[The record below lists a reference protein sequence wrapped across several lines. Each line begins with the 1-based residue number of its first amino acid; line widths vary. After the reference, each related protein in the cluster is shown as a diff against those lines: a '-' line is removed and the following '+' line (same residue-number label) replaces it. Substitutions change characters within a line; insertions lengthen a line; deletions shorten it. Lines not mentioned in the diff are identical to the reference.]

1 MLRALATRGSAGP
14 GALRVLSRARPLVR
28 ARPLSGAPPPPP
40 PSPTLVSQTVAGL
53 AAGLNQYGPAVG
65 LGVSGLVVVYGVSSL
80 AWTVGGSFMSL
91 TLKDALYWGF
101 ASGFLSAG
109 LLGAGALR
117 GYRASTLR
125 TQPVFNLALAKLRKD
140 ERVAAALGATIQPGT
155 LKAYDR
161 VPGHVS
167 TTKLA
172 WVDPRVQM
180 IFQVV
185 GTDTGREAMVRG
197 LGGGGAVGGGGAGEG
212 RGARH
217 ARGLA
222 TQAPAHFTHTL
233 SHTHARNTPLPAA
246 PPPAGHRG
254 GCQAQG
260 RD

>member
-197 LGGGGAVGGGGAGEG
+197 LGGGGGGGWRRRGGEG
-212 RGARH
+212 RAPRARPRH
-217 ARGLA
+217 ASACALY
-222 TQAPAHFTHTL
+222 THTIA
-233 SHTHARNTPLPAA
+233 HTRTQHAAARRPAA
-246 PPPAGHRG
+246 RRPPWRLSSTRA
-254 GCQAQG
+254 
-260 RD
+260 